1 MIRCAVHAFSMD
13 NITILPFWPVNWLS
27 HRQIQ
32 ANTGFYDQPT
42 LYLTISPV
50 ANDWRLLLHPHL
62 NTQFS

>member
-1 MIRCAVHAFSMD
+1 MIHCAVYTFCME
-13 NITILPFWPVNWLS
+13 NIIILPFWPVNWLS

-32 ANTGFYDQPT
+32 AIPGFYDQLT

-50 ANDWRLLLHPHL
+50 ANDWQLLLHPHL